1 MFDPHRT
8 RRSDRRYY
16 TRKGQVLQASRV
28 NTQPIIEQR
37 LVPVYKRYLIANGL
51 AYDSPPP
58 QPPSTVITLDGIG
71 ISDYTS
77 GDVHQLPFSDMT
89 LSTEPTID
97 VPISGAMQ
105 QPSFA
110 AAFYQDTAG
119 NYNFKVVTVAAYPAT
134 GSLHIENNAK
144 CRYII
149 HAGTFDMN
157 ASTFNGTYKGVYSF
171 DRYIAVAKCNDFT
184 LAHDIQIKFD

>member
-16 TRKGQVLQASRV
+16 TRKGQVLQANRV
-28 NTQPIIEQR
+28 NIAPIIEQR
-37 LVPVYKRYLIANGL
+37 LVPIYRDYLIKNSL
-51 AYDSPPP
+51 LPSVPIPPP
-58 QPPSTVITLDGIG
+58 VITLDGIG

-77 GDVHQLPFSDMT
+77 GEVNQLPFSDMT

-97 VPISGAMQ
+97 VPISGGMQ
-105 QPSFA
+105 IPTFA

-119 NYNFKVVTVAAYPAT
+119 NFNFKVVYVPPYPAT

-149 HAGTFDMN
+149 HEGIYDMTASNFN
-157 ASTFNGTYKGVYSF
+157 ATYKGVYSF

-184 LAHDIQIKFD
+184 LAHDIQLKFD